1 MKTTNATRPQKK
13 REGATTGSLTLKTP
27 SRTIANVGSLAQLA
41 EQRTLNPSVAGS
53 SPARPTVLYTMSRVV
68 SSGVE
73 HLTFNQGVA
82 GSNPARPTPN

>member
-1 MKTTNATRPQKK
+1 MKTTIATRPQKK
-13 REGATTGSLTLKTP
+13 ARRGYNWFLDARKPISYHCD
-27 SRTIANVGSLAQLA
+27 VGSLAQLA